1 MLTATK
7 LLVTTIRKMATLLTS
22 EKIDTLI
29 QRKLLLAPPAFKELI
44 LTETMAICLPTMTM
58 VHLDNRAFVQTIIEV
73 QALSL
78 SQKQQRL
85 KIS

>member
-1 MLTATK
+1 
-7 LLVTTIRKMATLLTS
+7 MATSLTS

-29 QRKLLLAPPAFKELI
+29 QLKLLLAPPAFKELI